1 MPRLN
6 AQQKEQIK
14 GLSTAALQEIVLKMS
29 AKDKSFFDF
38 LNVNYLDKEGGEQ
51 ELFEK
56 TKSDLDILFSK
67 GYKGFSHEL
76 QLANVLNA
84 CTKRLNEF
92 TKISK
97 NKVFEAEL
105 LMYILEL
112 PFSVKCF
119 GTCFTTYDTKTAIV
133 LRRLV
138 NLVTKK
144 MHPDYLIE
152 YQDKINRYL
161 KILHHNS
168 NHIDSIYALPMS
180 V

>member
-6 AQQKEQIK
+6 KEQKEQIRE
-14 GLSTAALQEIVLKMS
+14 LSTISLQEIVLKMA

-38 LNVNYLDKEGGEQ
+38 VNVNYLDKEAGEQ

-56 TKSDLDILFSK
+56 TKCDLDILFSK
-67 GYKGFSHEL
+67 GYKGFSREL
-76 QLANVLNA
+76 QLANMLIA

-92 TKISK
+92 TKVSK

-112 PFSVKCF
+112 PFSVKGF
-119 GTCFTTYDTKTAIV
+119 GTCFTTYDTKTAII
-133 LRRLV
+133 LRRLI

-152 YQDKINRYL
+152 YQDKINKYL
-161 KILHHNS
+161 KILHSDS
-168 NHIDSIYALPMS
+168 NHIDSIYALPES